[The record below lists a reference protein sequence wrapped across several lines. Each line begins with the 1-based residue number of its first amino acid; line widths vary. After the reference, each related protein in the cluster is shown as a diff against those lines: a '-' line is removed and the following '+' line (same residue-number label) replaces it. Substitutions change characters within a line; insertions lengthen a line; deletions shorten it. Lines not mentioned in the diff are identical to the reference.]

1 MDVVLTSV
9 IPVLRRLRQEDQELM
24 ASPSYMR
31 LCHKEKR
38 REKERGEERVQALAR
53 QLLKLQLC

>member
-1 MDVVLTSV
+1 VV
-9 IPVLRRLRQEDQELM
+9 PVLRRLRQEDQELM

>member
-1 MDVVLTSV
+1 MEINQKTKLASAFGK
-9 IPVLRRLRQEDQELM
+9 EDQELM